1 MALEKNARDS
11 LLMMAGDAPEKP
23 PDPKHNQIPVPLT
36 DVSIVKYAFGSK
48 PINSFDNSSPHQ
60 EKPSSLLEQMTTPEL
75 SAGSEPMNSFNNR
88 PYRDKPSSLLE
99 QMTSP
104 GFSVE
109 NKPVSSFNDS
119 NPYQDKPSNLLEQIK
134 SPALSASEVSQL
146 LPLSNSGY
154 VTTFPNHNRN
164 NSIVRTP
171 SKTISSIFSSRNNY
185 ATTIAT
191 MNVTSSTTGKDIEMP
206 SSGSATGG
214 KDNSVVRRT
223 PFSSTPP
230 KHDVTSDLSKTDG

>member
-1 MALEKNARDS
+1 
-11 LLMMAGDAPEKP
+11 MAGDAPEKP

-99 QMTSP
+99 QMT
-104 GFSVE
+104 
-109 NKPVSSFNDS
+109 
-119 NPYQDKPSNLLEQIK
+119 